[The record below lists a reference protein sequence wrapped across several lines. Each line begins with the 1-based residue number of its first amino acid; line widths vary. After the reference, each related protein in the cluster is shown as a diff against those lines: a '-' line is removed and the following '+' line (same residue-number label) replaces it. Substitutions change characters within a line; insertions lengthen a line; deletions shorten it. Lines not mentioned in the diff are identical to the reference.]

1 VRPRYSLV
9 DPRLLVGCP
18 KCNAALTWVRRG
30 DGYREPMPE
39 LTWRLRMF
47 GFVKC
52 PREDYFLV
60 NKEAA

>member
-1 VRPRYSLV
+1 
-9 DPRLLVGCP
+9 
-18 KCNAALTWVRRG
+18 
-30 DGYREPMPE
+30 MPE